1 MNTGKTTRLLFMGI
15 AAASLLVSCQKAESP
30 GNGSASGSAAFD
42 VTPAGA
48 SADARGQ
55 ASFAFPRSTPIAR
68 KDAFF
73 GLHFDLHPQETDTSL
88 GADISEDNIRD
99 LLTRV
104 KPDYVQYDCK
114 GHAGWAGYPTAVGW
128 ASPGIVKDSL
138 AVWRKATRDL
148 GVGLFIHYSG
158 VWDSKAI
165 KEHPDWAR
173 VGPDGRRDPN
183 ATSVFGPYVDKLLI
197 PQLEEVT
204 AKYGLDGVWADG
216 ECWAA
221 QLDYSPLALAAW
233 TKETGHKDAPKDK
246 SDPRWLE
253 WKMFHRRAFESYLG
267 HWIDAVHAAN
277 PRLQLTSNWMYTS
290 FAPKP
295 VAARLDFLSGDYS
308 PSLSVDRARV
318 EARYL
323 ASTGMP
329 WDLMAWG
336 FDKGKDL
343 GWSIKP
349 AEHLEQE
356 AAVVLMQGGGFQIYH
371 TPTRSGY
378 IVEPIID
385 QEEKVAAFCRA
396 RQAASHKSTSVPQV
410 ALLLSSE
417 SFWDKSDAVFQGGG
431 ELFTDLEGALHALLN
446 LHYSVDIMAEH
457 QLRPRL
463 KDFPLVVIPDSP
475 KLTPEFRKALT
486 EYVAEG
492 GNLLL
497 LGAKCARLFEPA
509 LGATLDGAPRQ
520 RSAELGLASG
530 VTSADGEWQD
540 VKPTTARAAGY
551 AYATRDT
558 RKEGRV
564 AATINS
570 FGKGRVAAVYGPV
583 ASIYFRSHHPWL
595 REFIG
600 GLAAELFP
608 NPVVRVD
615 GPSCL
620 DVSLRTTRDGKLSI
634 HLLNTAGTPLPDRY
648 SFTDFIPPL
657 ENVRLTVK
665 CAAKPKSVAWVPD
678 GGPLDWDWRDG
689 RLTVTVPRLKIH
701 GVLVVE

>member
-1 MNTGKTTRLLFMGI
+1 MHTGKTTRLLFMGI

-30 GNGSASGSAAFD
+30 GSGSASGTTAPRVA
-42 VTPAGA
+42 PAGA
-48 SADARGQ
+48 SADARARG
-55 ASFAFPRSTPIAR
+55 SFAFPRSVPIAR

-128 ASPGIVKDSL
+128 SSPGIVKDSL
-138 AVWRKATRDL
+138 AVWRQATRAL

-165 KEHPDWAR
+165 KEHADWAR
-173 VGPDGRRDPN
+173 VGPDGKRDSN

-221 QLDYSPLALAAW
+221 QLDYSPRALAAW
-233 TKETGHKDAPKDK
+233 TKETGHKNAPKDK

-253 WKMFHRRAFESYLG
+253 WKMFHRRAFEAYLG

-277 PRLQLTSNWMYTS
+277 PSLQLTSNWMYTS

-295 VAARLDFLSGDYS
+295 VTAKLDFLSGDYS

-378 IVEPIID
+378 IVEPIIR
-385 QEEKVAAFCRA
+385 QEAAVADFCRA
-396 RQAASHKSTSVPQV
+396 RQAASHKSATVPQV

-417 SFWDKSDAVFQGGG
+417 SFWDRSDAVFSPAGDVFL
-431 ELFTDLEGALHALLN
+431 ELEGALHALLN

-457 QLRPRL
+457 QLQPRL
-463 KDFPLVVIPDSP
+463 KEFPLVVIPDSP
-475 KLTPEFRKALT
+475 KLTDEFREALLN
-486 EYVAEG
+486 YVAEG

-509 LGATLDGAPRQ
+509 LGATLEGAPRQ
-520 RSAELGLASG
+520 RSAELGSASG
-530 VTSADGEWQD
+530 VTSANGEWQD

-551 AYATRDT
+551 IYATRDT
-558 RKEGRV
+558 RKEGRI
-564 AATINS
+564 AATINAH
-570 FGKGRVAAVYGPV
+570 GKGKVGAVYGPV
-583 ASIYFRSHHPWL
+583 SSIYFRSHHPWL

-608 NPVVRVD
+608 DPAVRVD

-620 DVSLRTTRDGKLSI
+620 DLALRTTRDGKLSV
-634 HLLNTAGTPLPDRY
+634 HLLNTANMPLPDRY
-648 SFTDFIPPL
+648 NFTDFIPPL
-657 ENVRLTVK
+657 ENILLTVK
-665 CAAKPKSVAWVPD
+665 CAAKPKSVTWIPD
-678 GGPLDWDWRDG
+678 GGALDWKWKDG
-689 RLTVTVPRLKIH
+689 RLAVTVPRLKIH
-701 GVLVVE
+701 GVLVVD